1 MRPICRSGKT
11 SQRLDI
17 GLTAA
22 VIHVLGDLDVEL
34 VKQVKAWIL
43 VSQLQPHMRPVCKA
57 GKTSQAS
64 DIGLTQPHI
73 YATYM

>member
-34 VKQVKAWIL
+34 VKQVKDWIL
-43 VSQLQPHMRPVCKA
+43 VSHSHIYMRPICRT
-57 GKTSQAS
+57 GKTCQSL
-64 DIGLTQPHI
+64 DIGLT
-73 YATYM
+73 AAVTYEN